1 MKEFIKSEQIAT
13 ICCNRTV
20 RIMKISLLCFVLT
33 MPGLRAEYADSK
45 QMEVLV
51 QMSAMEGAEAPD
63 IVANEIQQQK
73 KQVTG
78 RVMDVAGEAIIG
90 ANIVEEGTL
99 NGTVT
104 DIDGNFSIS
113 VADDATLQ
121 VTYIG
126 YHPQEIS
133 TINRRTF
140 EIVLQEDTQA
150 LDELVVVGYGVQKK
164 KLLTGATVQVSGDD
178 LTKLSTTSALGALQS
193 QTPGVNIIQSNGQ
206 PGEGFKVSVRG
217 LGTIGNSSPLYVID
231 GVAGGDINSLNP
243 SDIESVDV
251 LKDAASAAIYGARAA
266 NGVVLVTTKQGK
278 KGKTQFSYDNYYGQQ
293 YITRMPG
300 LLNAQ
305 QYMEIQ
311 DLRYKNDGHSAGYDW
326 EGTLPPYLY
335 QSVMDGSWK
344 GTDWVKEAYRKGAPT
359 QNHAINVAG
368 GSEFSTFALGFSF
381 TEQEGILGWNKIDPV
396 NADYN
401 RYTGRINS
409 DHVVIRKSDRNLLTV
424 GETLNFSLS
433 RNNGIQ
439 QGDIYWNDLHNYL
452 VANPLLPA
460 YRYGDNGD
468 VTGWYDQEA
477 KSEEGWI
484 YTPKELNPL
493 ALSSLTSRGKNE
505 SNDFSLQSSAYV
517 ILEPIKDLVFKS
529 QFGFKYSA
537 GNYRSYT
544 SEYYLSTQHESPVDE
559 VSQSASQGY
568 SWTLDNTMSYRFK
581 VDNHLFD
588 AIVGQSAEKWGFG
601 QRVGASTQKTIYSG
615 AGFDYAWVSNGKPT
629 ELSQV
634 GYSGSPWGEGGI
646 ASFFGRVNYNYNE
659 KYLVTA
665 TLRADGSSNFAK
677 NNRWG
682 YFPSLSGGWVISEEE
697 FLVDSDVVDF
707 FKLRMSWGQNGNCN
721 IDNYQYLTSFSFSDS
736 NGYAFDRGKNILST
750 GAIAS
755 ILANPDVS
763 WETSEQT
770 NIGIDTRF
778 ANNRLGLIVDWYNK
792 VTKDWLV
799 QAPIAAVYGF
809 NAPFINGGDVRNTGV
824 ELALNWNDR
833 KGDFSYD
840 VKFNMS
846 YNKNEVTRI
855 ANDEGIIHGPE
866 DAISEGTGEYYRVE
880 VGKPIGF
887 FWGYKTAGV
896 FQNEQQVSAATAKL
910 EGAQPGDL
918 IFVDVNGDN
927 KITEDDRTMIGNPHP
942 DFILGFNFGT
952 RYKGFDFNI
961 TARGALGQD
970 IAKSY
975 RSFVDSPQQNYT
987 QDVYNTWMGEGT
999 SDKLPRLTSGS
1010 HTNWMMLSDIFL
1022 EKGDYLK
1029 IANLT
1034 VGYDFNRLIRKSP
1047 FEKLRLFGSVNNLY
1061 TFTSYSGMDPEIGYG
1076 YENSSWMS
1084 GIDLG
1089 SYPASATYLMGVN
1102 IQF

>member
-659 KYLVTA
+659 KYLATA

-840 VKFNMS
+840 VNFNMS